1 MMPRAIDLC
10 DYMKQKTQEYSRNGH
25 RQRMR
30 KAYLEHGAEHMADH
44 QLLELYLSLVIP
56 RHDVKELSYRL
67 MNTFGSL
74 EGVFNAEPWALQTVD
89 GIGENTAVLLS
100 LFKAICGRVEY
111 NKLHRTSDIIST
123 EDAIDYCKRVLADER
138 DEKIAIVSLS
148 SSLKVINCSIVA
160 TGGSD
165 FVGVSA
171 KDIMSVVLRDNASR
185 IILAHNHPNGD
196 AYPSAADFNFTLGVL
211 QMLRSI
217 GVQFVDHIIVG
228 DEDAASMR
236 RMEDSKDYFD

>member
-1 MMPRAIDLC
+1 MMLKAIDLC
-10 DYMKQKTQEYSRNGH
+10 DYMKQETQEYSRNGH

-30 KAYLEHGAEHMADH
+30 TAYLENGAEHMADH

-56 RHDVKELSYRL
+56 RRDVKELAYRL

-74 EGVFNAEPWALQTVD
+74 EGIFNAEPWALQAVE
-89 GIGENTAVLLS
+89 GVGENTAVLLS
-100 LFKAICGRVEY
+100 LFKAICNRIEY
-111 NKLHRTSDIIST
+111 NKLHRISEIIST
-123 EDAIDYCKRVLADER
+123 EDALDYCRRVLADER

-185 IILAHNHPNGD
+185 IILAHNHPNSE
-196 AYPSAADFNFTLGVL
+196 AYPSAADLNFTLGVL

-217 GVQFVDHIIVG
+217 GVKFVDHIIVG
-228 DEDAASMR
+228 DGDVVSMR
-236 RMEDSKDYFD
+236 CMEDSKGYFD